1 MGDLS
6 QKSNAQA
13 LLASD
18 DTSSLTSFPDPST
31 GSVPERPSSPDLN
44 GLLDRSGPTI
54 FDQQPSETTTD
65 AHTLSSAPPHVLQSV
80 IDHQGAVFLVRRL
93 STLLAERDAH
103 ITALTRLAEE
113 YKIPQESIAAT
124 TCRVKQAE
132 QTRLALVTAADE
144 EHVARMPPVSGE
156 ADVSRLPA
164 DAVET
169 SGGTVKG
176 ITRLFGGGTVR
187 RREGSRV
194 SPGSSRS
201 TSRVPP
207 ASRQDRPQSID
218 TTSIKSTDSGGWA
231 AALFSSSNK
240 RHDSRTTKEPVELAT
255 QHDKDQLPPTL
266 SKRPADPQ
274 DAAWNKFLMRLAVSR
289 SQSGNSDQANGIGL
303 VGASHFGQEGKLG
316 EQKMKTLTQLVIGGI
331 PMTLRHNLWMELSNT
346 EALME
351 PGTYSYYLS
360 LREDVDQS
368 EIDAIAKD
376 VPRTLTSVHQ
386 YYANQGDKRLK
397 EVLVAFVS
405 KYESL
410 GYTQG
415 LNTIAGYLC
424 LAIPEDEHAFWML
437 CNMVDK
443 FFPDDYFS
451 RENSLIG
458 PLADSVVLRSYV
470 KELMPQLA
478 KRMDELDIPH
488 DHTVPLSW
496 FFTAFSSALPENVLM
511 RVWDIWLCL
520 PGQKSFLFHVALAIL
535 MQNASG
541 LIECEDE
548 GEYWSYMDTR
558 CKLNGGAEWVND
570 LMKQAFMLRKKV
582 DGIDERRTLE
592 TKVLRK
598 KRASTEALFSPDE

>member
-144 EHVARMPPVSGE
+144 EHVARMPPVSGISGNLFPATCWVKKKADRYQQE
-156 ADVSRLPA
+156 ADASRLPA

-274 DAAWNKFLMRLAVSR
+274 DAAWNKFLMKLAVSR

-437 CNMVDK
+437 CNMVDN

-520 PGQKSFLFHVALAIL
+520 PGQKSFLFHVA
-535 MQNASG
+535 
-541 LIECEDE
+541 
-548 GEYWSYMDTR
+548 
-558 CKLNGGAEWVND
+558 
-570 LMKQAFMLRKKV
+570 
-582 DGIDERRTLE
+582 
-592 TKVLRK
+592 
-598 KRASTEALFSPDE
+598 

>member
-13 LLASD
+13 PLASGD
-18 DTSSLTSFPDPST
+18 ASSLTSFPDPST

-54 FDQQPSETTTD
+54 FDQQPFETTTD

-144 EHVARMPPVSGE
+144 EHVARMPSEVD
-156 ADVSRLPA
+156 ASRLPA
-164 DAVET
+164 DAMET

-194 SPGSSRS
+194 
-201 TSRVPP
+201 
-207 ASRQDRPQSID
+207 QDRPQSID

-240 RHDSRTTKEPVELAT
+240 RHDSRTTKEPVELTT

-386 YYANQGDKRLK
+386 YYANKGDKRLK

-437 CNMVDK
+437 CNMVDS

-558 CKLNGGAEWVND
+558 CKLNGDAEWVND

-598 KRASTEALFSPDE
+598 KRASTEALFTPDE

>member
-1 MGDLS
+1 MS
-6 QKSNAQA
+6 QECPRKQMPLDCLQMQWRRVAVQSKASHGCLEVAPFGVEKGQECLQA
-13 LLASD
+13 P
-18 DTSSLTSFPDPST
+18 PDPHLGKSLYN
-31 GSVPERPSSPDLN
+31 ERS
-44 GLLDRSGPTI
+44 
-54 FDQQPSETTTD
+54 
-65 AHTLSSAPPHVLQSV
+65 ASSAMADGLQE
-80 IDHQGAVFLVRRL
+80 RL
-93 STLLAERDAH
+93 KTDL
-103 ITALTRLAEE
+103 
-113 YKIPQESIAAT
+113 K
-124 TCRVKQAE
+124 
-132 QTRLALVTAADE
+132 
-144 EHVARMPPVSGE
+144 VS
-156 ADVSRLPA
+156 
-164 DAVET
+164 
-169 SGGTVKG
+169 
-176 ITRLFGGGTVR
+176 
-187 RREGSRV
+187 
-194 SPGSSRS
+194 
-201 TSRVPP
+201 VPP

-240 RHDSRTTKEPVELAT
+240 RHGSRTTKEPVELAT

-289 SQSGNSDQANGIGL
+289 SQSGNSDQATGIGL

-437 CNMVDK
+437 CNMVDN

-558 CKLNGGAEWVND
+558 CKLNGDAEWVND

-582 DGIDERRTLE
+582 DGIDERRSLE

>member
-1 MGDLS
+1 KQSRQGLLWLPQLMKNMS
-6 QKSNAQA
+6 QECLRKQMPLDCLQMQWRRVAVQSKASHDCLEVAPFGVEKDQECLQA
-13 LLASD
+13 L
-18 DTSSLTSFPDPST
+18 PDP
-31 GSVPERPSSPDLN
+31 
-44 GLLDRSGPTI
+44 
-54 FDQQPSETTTD
+54 
-65 AHTLSSAPPHVLQSV
+65 H
-80 IDHQGAVFLVRRL
+80 LV
-93 STLLAERDAH
+93 S
-103 ITALTRLAEE
+103 
-113 YKIPQESIAAT
+113 
-124 TCRVKQAE
+124 
-132 QTRLALVTAADE
+132 
-144 EHVARMPPVSGE
+144 
-156 ADVSRLPA
+156 
-164 DAVET
+164 
-169 SGGTVKG
+169 
-176 ITRLFGGGTVR
+176 
-187 RREGSRV
+187 
-194 SPGSSRS
+194 
-201 TSRVPP
+201 VPP

-274 DAAWNKFLMRLAVSR
+274 DAAWNKFLMKLAVSR

-424 LAIPEDEHAFWML
+424 
-437 CNMVDK
+437 
-443 FFPDDYFS
+443 
-451 RENSLIG
+451 
-458 PLADSVVLRSYV
+458 
-470 KELMPQLA
+470 
-478 KRMDELDIPH
+478 
-488 DHTVPLSW
+488 
-496 FFTAFSSALPENVLM
+496 
-511 RVWDIWLCL
+511 
-520 PGQKSFLFHVALAIL
+520 
-535 MQNASG
+535 
-541 LIECEDE
+541 
-548 GEYWSYMDTR
+548 
-558 CKLNGGAEWVND
+558 
-570 LMKQAFMLRKKV
+570 
-582 DGIDERRTLE
+582 
-592 TKVLRK
+592 
-598 KRASTEALFSPDE
+598 